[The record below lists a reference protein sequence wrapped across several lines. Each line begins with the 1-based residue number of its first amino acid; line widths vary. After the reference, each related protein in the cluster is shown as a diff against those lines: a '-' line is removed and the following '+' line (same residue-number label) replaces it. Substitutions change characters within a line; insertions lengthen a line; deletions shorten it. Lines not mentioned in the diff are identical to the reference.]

1 MQMYYVSV
9 SELFLMT
16 RSCVSLL
23 IVDGFPEVL
32 IGSFDMKE
40 LVGSGERRC

>member
-9 SELFLMT
+9 SELLLMMQ
-16 RSCVSLL
+16 SCVFLL

-32 IGSFDMKE
+32 IGSFDMKD
-40 LVGSGERRC
+40 

>member
-1 MQMYYVSV
+1 MYYVSA
-9 SELFLMT
+9 SELLLMMQ
-16 RSCVSLL
+16 SCVSLL

-32 IGSFDMKE
+32 ISLCDMKE

>member
-1 MQMYYVSV
+1 MMQ
-9 SELFLMT
+9 
-16 RSCVSLL
+16 SCVSLL

-40 LVGSGERRC
+40 LVGSDEQRC